1 MQFPFKHQSQRL
13 LLAAATLLFVAAAP
27 LAHAVNPSATGNL
40 TVTATVNSSIAFQF
54 ASDSNGVS
62 LSGITNNTNG
72 TASTATLAFGG
83 VTEYGTASTGVTVN
97 TTPASA
103 LCTSCWSVSSPV
115 DIDIVQANGASSN
128 YTLKAALQGTPA
140 NGEALSVDG
149 GSALT
154 TTAVSV
160 TATGSYSSNASHTVT
175 LGIPSS
181 ATSGQSFSDVVVFTA
196 IAN

>member
-1 MQFPFKHQSQRL
+1 MTILVIDDSRFMQ
-13 LLAAATLLFVAAAP
+13 LAIDKALREAGYTTI
-27 LAHAVNPSATGNL
+27 LAG
-40 TVTATVNSSIAFQF
+40 
-54 ASDSNGVS
+54 DGER
-62 LSGITNNTNG
+62 G
-72 TASTATLAFGG
+72 
-83 VTEYGTASTGVTVN
+83 
-97 TTPASA
+97 
-103 LCTSCWSVSSPV
+103 WS
-115 DIDIVQANGASSN
+115 
-128 YTLKAALQGTPA
+128 AALQGTPA